1 MTEEKKETVAT
12 EKSNKFNS
20 RKFIVWSAATVFEL
34 GAIILAF
41 IIKDGTVAQTFT
53 PWWGA
58 ISTAYIGGNVAQKF
72 VTAKTTTE
80 TESDKES

>member
-1 MTEEKKETVAT
+1 MTEEKKETVTT
-12 EKSNKFNS
+12 EKSKFGS
-20 RKFIVWSAATVFEL
+20 RKFIVWTAATVFEL

-41 IIKDGTVAQTFT
+41 IIKDETLAQAFT

-72 VTAKTTTE
+72 LTPKTTSETE
-80 TESDKES
+80 TSQGA

>member
-1 MTEEKKETVAT
+1 MAEEKKETTTT
-12 EKSNKFNS
+12 EKSKFGS
-20 RKFIVWSAATVFEL
+20 RKFIVWAAATVFEL

-41 IIKDGTVAQTFT
+41 IIKDETLAQAFT

-72 VTAKTTTE
+72 VTAKTTSENE
-80 TESDKES
+80 TN